1 MKPIS
6 VVGLLMCLLVVGA
19 PRAGQPTLDEVL
31 AQHCRAREAVVTLK
45 AQFTQ
50 IKIFTL
56 FDEEEKSKGVL
67 YFSNPQRICWQYSE
81 PDESATVING
91 SDGWSVFPH
100 IKQIH
105 KFKLDGSQTN
115 KVLSIVGFGP
125 CAAPLT
131 ESFEIVLGEVK
142 KGTVSLDM
150 TPTDDGIRPYFS
162 RIHLTLARSDHLPR
176 QIELYEKSGDILRF
190 EFSDIKRD
198 TKLDKTIFE
207 CAVPDGYE
215 VVEY

>member
-1 MKPIS
+1 
-6 VVGLLMCLLVVGA
+6 MCVLVAGA
-19 PRAGQPTLDEVL
+19 SRAGQPTLEEVL
-31 AQHCRAREAVVTLK
+31 AQHCRARETVMTLK
-45 AQFTQ
+45 AQFDQ
-50 IKIFTL
+50 IKEFTL

-67 YFSNPQRICWQYSE
+67 YFSHPHRICWQYSE

-100 IKQIH
+100 IKQIQ
-105 KFKLDGSQTN
+105 KFKLQGSQTN

-131 ESFEIVLGEVK
+131 ESFDIALEEVK
-142 KGTVSLDM
+142 KNTVTLDM

-162 RIHLTLARSDHLPR
+162 RIHLTLGRSDFLPR
-176 QIELYEKSGDILRF
+176 RIDLYEKSGDILRF
-190 EFSDIKRD
+190 EFSKIKRD
-198 TKLDKTIFE
+198 IELDNAIFE
-207 CAVPDGYE
+207 YVVPGGYE